1 MCRPSYIFLTSA
13 RSRDKSSLLAE
24 EFESV
29 FKSFSTAS
37 IRRTCAVTCRECKRR
52 RPKASC
58 WQTFSVLCWSSST
71 LACNVADACLYS
83 SNSLYAAKE
92 DARENPK
99 RKPITLSSNENI
111 SRTTRY
117 HIIDAHPPRI
127 PPTGFLGLGGT
138 PTCAGASSRSTAL
151 DDSSRFCVV
160 RIACRVIKVQ
170 QRVAVEAITRNFV
183 GQ

>member
-1 MCRPSYIFLTSA
+1 MCKPSYIFLISA

-24 EFESV
+24 EFDRV

-37 IRRTCAVTCRECKRR
+37 IRRTCAETYRR
-52 RPKASC
+52 HERCGLKASY

-99 RKPITLSSNENI
+99 RKPITLTNVENI
-111 SRTTRY
+111 SCTRKY
-117 HIIDAHPPRI
+117 HVMLTRRVYLRQVSWGLGEHRRARGPPR
-127 PPTGFLGLGGT
+127 G
-138 PTCAGASSRSTAL
+138 
-151 DDSSRFCVV
+151 
-160 RIACRVIKVQ
+160 VQ
-170 QRVAVEAITRNFV
+170 H
-183 GQ
+183 